1 MSFSP
6 AHTEPS
12 VASFFISA
20 PVLQTSWLE
29 DFNLRM
35 INFRLCI
42 LKWLKVFTLWIFGFR
57 SKKPKWLKFRS
68 MCGTLS
74 VTWCQRTSEIWSI
87 EVFAFHLRL
96 YELLLGHFII
106 ILVVLDLVLF
116 VCGFFYSVYPLSFWD
131 KNGEYYFWIGFVFLT
146 SQVIFVPEWPK
157 REFVSFI
164 GYILLTKSLPCKVV
178 ALYRVAILFRVFR
191 WKGP

>member
-87 EVFAFHLRL
+87 EVFTFLL
-96 YELLLGHFII
+96 WLFELLLRYFTI
-106 ILVVLDLVLF
+106 ILVVLDFSTFCLWFLLLCLPFVLF
-116 VCGFFYSVYPLSFWD
+116 RQKGGVLFLDRIWIFNWSSDFCPRMTKCGVSLFYWLHFVD
-131 KNGEYYFWIGFVFLT
+131 KITVM
-146 SQVIFVPEWPK
+146 
-157 REFVSFI
+157 
-164 GYILLTKSLPCKVV
+164 
-178 ALYRVAILFRVFR
+178 
-191 WKGP
+191 